1 MRFRDSLFLALA
13 LLVGAC
19 SDRTA
24 SDAGHVKDSSFA
36 RVQKAGV
43 LRWGADVV
51 GGIPYVYDDPQ
62 HPGEYIG
69 FEMEIARGLAK
80 HLGIELELVV
90 KAWDTLVPELQR
102 GSFDMA
108 MNGIEDTPERA
119 SIVLFSDPYY
129 IYSQQIT
136 TRQDTDGIGSLE
148 DLVGKRVATLSGTAA
163 EDILRNTPGI
173 EPVISPEII
182 YCYSELEAGNV
193 DAVLLD
199 KPIAVAYGASNAK
212 LQNVGDSFSEGR
224 YVIIFRTEDTG
235 LRDAVN
241 AALQKMKTNGELKAI
256 YERYGL
262 MDVHEAGLG
271 IQ

>member
-1 MRFRDSLFLALA
+1 MRLRDSLLLALA
-13 LLVGAC
+13 LTAAAC

-24 SDAGHVKDSSFA
+24 DHSENGKDGSLD
-36 RVQKAGV
+36 RVTEAGV

-51 GGIPYVYDDPQ
+51 GGIPYVYEDPE
-62 HPGEYIG
+62 HPGQYIG
-69 FEMEIARGLAK
+69 FEMEIARAVAA
-80 HLGIELELVV
+80 HLEVELELVV

-119 SIVLFSDPYY
+119 NIVLFSDPYY

-136 TRQDTDGIGSLE
+136 TRRDTEGISTLE
-148 DLVGKRVATLSGTAA
+148 DLKGKRVATLSGTAA
-163 EDILRNTPGI
+163 EDILRQTQGV
-173 EPVISPEII
+173 EAVIFPEIT
-182 YCYSELEAGNV
+182 YSYDALEDGTV

-199 KPIAVAYGASNAK
+199 KPIAIAYGASNPK
-212 LQNVGDSFSEGR
+212 LMNVGDSFSEGR
-224 YVIIFRTEDTG
+224 YVIIFRTEDVG

-241 AALQKMKTNGELKAI
+241 EALREMMKNGELKAI

-262 MDVHEAGLG
+262 MDIHETRLG

>member
-1 MRFRDSLFLALA
+1 MRLRDRLHLALA

-19 SDRTA
+19 STGTA
-24 SDAGHVKDSSFA
+24 EPVAGTADTSVA
-36 RVQKAGV
+36 RVKRAGV

-51 GGIPYVYDDPQ
+51 GGIPYVYEDPE

-69 FEMEIARGLAK
+69 FELEIARKVAE
-80 HLGIELELVV
+80 HLDVELELVV

-108 MNGIEDTPERA
+108 MNGIEDLPERA
-119 SIVLFSDPYY
+119 SFVLFSTPYY

-136 TRQDTDGIGSLE
+136 VRRDTTGITSLE
-148 DLVGKRVATLSGTAA
+148 DLKGKKVATLSGTAA
-163 EDILRNTPGI
+163 DDILRETPGI
-173 EPVISPEII
+173 ETVPFPEII
-182 YCYSELEAGNV
+182 YSYRALESGTV

-199 KPIAVAYGASNAK
+199 KPIAVAYGTSNPQ
-212 LQNVGDSFSEGR
+212 LMNVGESFSEGR

-241 AALQKMKTNGELKAI
+241 TVLADMMQNGELKAI
-256 YERYGL
+256 YERFGL
-262 MDVHEAGLG
+262 MDDRQVELG
-271 IQ
+271 IK